1 MAPRGIS
8 KDQKV
13 KPKGSPD
20 TAKDHQYRQHNQ
32 IMKAKKSQSKTR
44 VS

>member
-1 MAPRGIS
+1 MSKGIS

-20 TAKDHQYRQHNQ
+20 TTKDHQYRQHNQ
-32 IMKAKKSQSKTR
+32 IMKGKKLPSKTR

>member
-1 MAPRGIS
+1 MSRGIS

-13 KPKGSPD
+13 KPKGSPE
-20 TAKDHQYRQHNQ
+20 TTKDHQYRQHNVIQ
-32 IMKAKKSQSKTR
+32 KATKSQSKTR

>member
-1 MAPRGIS
+1 MSKGIS

-20 TAKDHQYRQHNQ
+20 TSNDHQYRQHNVIQ
-32 IMKAKKSQSKTR
+32 KAKKVPSKTR